1 MYLLIGTRNTFP
13 GLYVKDVNV
22 LYEMIWMCI
31 KHICSYYF
39 QILCIA
45 IFSILSIRYD
55 TIPLSNLSVFFPLLI
70 FSIIFIVNT
79 NLFKCAHYISVIYY
93 STTHLISLLFP
104 FCLWWWIL
112 CITLTRLCY
121 SVVISETRLRCCHKD
136 IFQVWLTFRSICIK
150 QIVKSLQLCLTL
162 QPHGLYPMR
171 LLYPRDF
178 PR

>member
-1 MYLLIGTRNTFP
+1 MYLLIGTRNAFS

-22 LYEMIWMCI
+22 LYEMIWMCM
-31 KHICSYYF
+31 KCICSYYF

-45 IFSILSIRYD
+45 IFSILSIWYD

-79 NLFKCAHYISVIYY
+79 NLFKCAHYVSVIYY

-104 FCLWWWIL
+104 FCLWWLIL

-121 SVVISETRLRCCHKD
+121 SVVISETRLRCCHED
-136 IFQVWLTFRSICIK
+136 IFQMWLTFRSICIK

-162 QPHGLYPMR
+162 QPHGL
-171 LLYPRDF
+171 
-178 PR
+178 

>member
-45 IFSILSIRYD
+45 IFSILSIRYN

-79 NLFKCAHYISVIYY
+79 NLFKYAHYVSVIYY

-162 QPHGLYPMR
+162 
-171 LLYPRDF
+171 
-178 PR
+178 

>member
-45 IFSILSIRYD
+45 IFSILSIRYN